1 MKEVTITIDGEEY
14 IARPKNETVTAEKPK
29 TGYERVGKCETYY
42 AQDECCMVDS
52 YVDDEDELGIDD
64 YKAANYYNR
73 IDLAENIVR
82 ADTLMR
88 KLRQWQ
94 ALNDEPVD
102 WSDTDTREY
111 YVWYDYYDSEFRIG
125 STFSVRH
132 IGQIYFTSEEK
143 AQEAIEVFKDELTW
157 YFTEYMQRLD
167 EPKHN

>member
-1 MKEVTITIDGEEY
+1 MKEVTITIDGVEY
-14 IARPKNETVTAEKPK
+14 IARPKNEPVAAETK

-42 AQDECCMVDS
+42 AQDECCKA
-52 YVDDEDELGIDD
+52 YGYIDDKDELGIDD

-73 IDLAENIVR
+73 IDLAENNIR

-94 ALNDEPVD
+94 ALNDEPVN
-102 WSDTDTREY
+102 WSDAETY
-111 YVWYDYYDSEFRIG
+111 KWYIEFNYGTVCLLSDYCNIYRDF
-125 STFSVRH
+125 
-132 IGQIYFTSEEK
+132 GQIYFSSKEK
-143 AQEAIEVFKDELTW
+143 AEEAIEVFKDELTW